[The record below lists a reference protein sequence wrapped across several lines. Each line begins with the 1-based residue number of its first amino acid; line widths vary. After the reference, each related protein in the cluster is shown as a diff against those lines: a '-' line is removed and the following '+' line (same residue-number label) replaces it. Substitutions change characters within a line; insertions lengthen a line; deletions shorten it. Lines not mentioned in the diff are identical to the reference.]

1 MIQAPISLGELI
13 DKITILQIKRRHV
26 AGSALENVTQELHA
40 LETVLHNLGVAVD
53 AVLVRRLEQVNAEL
67 WAIEDAIRH
76 HEQRQCFDDA
86 FVQLARSVYKTND
99 ARAALKRQINTSYG
113 SPLVEEKTY
122 TPY

>member
-1 MIQAPISLGELI
+1 VIQAPISLGELI

-67 WAIEDAIRH
+67 WAIEDAIRQ

-99 ARAALKRQINTSYG
+99 ARAALKKQINTSYG